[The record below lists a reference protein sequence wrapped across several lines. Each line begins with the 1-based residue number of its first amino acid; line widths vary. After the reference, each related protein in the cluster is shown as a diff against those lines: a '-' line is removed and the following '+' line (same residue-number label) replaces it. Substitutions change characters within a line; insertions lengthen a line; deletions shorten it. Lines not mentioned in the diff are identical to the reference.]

1 MNFARLLVLPW
12 LAWSQGK
19 RRALLAVVLAIVAVS
34 VIGGT
39 VSYRPGAA
47 WRLGAA
53 HGAAVFNCLFW
64 AAVLSQLM
72 LLAREAHRLRLPVL
86 GREAVASLALYALLS
101 IVMPVLLLIWLGGDG
116 AVALTEIVLGAGV
129 GMAYA
134 CLPSWLG
141 VWAGF
146 VPIFSDHAARW
157 LPMPAAS
164 PSGFLAW
171 AVPCAAAV
179 WLLIG
184 AFWRGAV
191 RRDDGLNRARKPILL
206 NLRSYAWHGLD
217 RGNYPEIE
225 SIRRRWRWLQ
235 PVVDL
240 HRCGPGR
247 TLFNLRVAM
256 GGLGVPLTPASRA
269 RQVAV
274 GLVSML
280 PAAVGLLLMLGSD
293 DDPRQVLSGLNGT
306 GLTMFLLVVIGAI
319 LVLQPVERLRLR
331 WARQN
336 AELPLLAL
344 LPGLGDATSLRRAL
358 LGAALLYPV
367 GIQLVLTLLLLV
379 LGERLQMDAAGYA
392 LLLLG
397 QFAGAGMSVALSLA
411 MLGGL
416 SIHRGWLGVLCI
428 CGILLIG
435 VNCVLALLAFD
446 GQSLV
451 CHPGVAL
458 TLAMLW
464 AGFFAPLVRIGVRGW
479 RAFHRRPHP
488 FLPNA

>member
-12 LAWSQGK
+12 LAWSQGR

-47 WRLGAA
+47 WRLAAA

-86 GREAVASLALYALLS
+86 GREVVASLALYALLS
-101 IVMPVLLLIWLGGDG
+101 IVVPVLLLAWLGGDG
-116 AVALTEIVLGAGV
+116 AVALTEIVLGAGI

-141 VWAGF
+141 VWASF
-146 VPIFSDHAARW
+146 VPMFSDHAARW
-157 LPMPAAS
+157 LPMPAGS
-164 PSGFLAW
+164 PGGFLAW
-171 AVPCAAAV
+171 AAPCAAAL

-191 RRDDGLNRARKPILL
+191 RRDDGLSRARKPIVL

-217 RGNYPEIE
+217 RGNYLEVE
-225 SIRRRWRWLQ
+225 SIRQRWRWLQ

-240 HRCGPGR
+240 RRCGPGR
-247 TLFNLRVAM
+247 TLINLRVAM
-256 GGLGVPLTPASRA
+256 GGLGMPLTPASRA
-269 RQVAV
+269 RQIAV
-274 GLVSML
+274 GLASML
-280 PAAVGLLLMLGSD
+280 PAALVLLLMLGGD
-293 DDPRQVLSGLNGT
+293 DEGPQVLSGFNGT
-306 GLTMFLLVVIGAI
+306 GLTMFLLVVTGAI
-319 LVLQPVERLRLR
+319 LVLLPVERLRLR

-344 LPGLGDATSLRRAL
+344 LPGLGDATGLRRGL

-379 LGERLQMDAAGYA
+379 LGGRLQMDAPGVAV
-392 LLLLG
+392 LLLG
-397 QFAGAGMSVALSLA
+397 QFAGVGMSAALSLA
-411 MLGGL
+411 VLGGL
-416 SIHRGWLGVLCI
+416 STHRGWLGMLCI
-428 CGILLIG
+428 CGTLLISATG
-435 VNCVLALLAFD
+435 VLALPLLD
-446 GQSLV
+446 GQSPV
-451 CHPGVAL
+451 RYPGVAL
-458 TLAMLW
+458 TFAVLW
-464 AGFFAPLVRIGVRGW
+464 AGLFVPLLRIGVRGW
-479 RAFHRRPHP
+479 RAFRRRPHP